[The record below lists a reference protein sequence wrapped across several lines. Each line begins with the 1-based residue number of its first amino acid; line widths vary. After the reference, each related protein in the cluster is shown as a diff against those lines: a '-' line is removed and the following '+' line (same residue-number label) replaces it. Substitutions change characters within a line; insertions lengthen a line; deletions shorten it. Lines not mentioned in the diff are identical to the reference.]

1 MSDFDSLFRQ
11 TIQVL
16 PFSLAIIGGISFM
29 LASYFDKPRK
39 LFQAIGL
46 MTLVLATLSAY
57 GNWLPQVE
65 GGFPPP
71 QEVKLDVYSMTPQ
84 QLADEGEKIIFG
96 GIGKSKEQGAIGKG
110 QCPLCHAAQEGII
123 GERAPNLRGVIDRA
137 QERLKDP
144 RYHLGKPNERDTIQH
159 EAFPGSGTAT
169 NTLEYLAE
177 SDVCHSCYVV
187 AGYGM
192 RGTHDT
198 DSGAPS
204 SLYAPISLSIND
216 VVAITTWLYVND
228 GKKPPSPG
236 EIENAYRKF
245 VDPTKWKILVETRNI
260 PRFEDRP
267 IAEVLATG
275 HEAVS
280 DMFRLAQCTACHT
293 IPGIFRATGKIGPPL
308 GLKTKAATRLK
319 DPSYQ
324 GKATTP
330 REYIIESI
338 LDPSAYVV
346 PLFPPLSC
354 RRSMAPGF
362 LH

>member
-1 MSDFDSLFRQ
+1 MSSWRQ
-11 TIQVL
+11 
-16 PFSLAIIGGISFM
+16 P
-29 LASYFDKPRK
+29 AS
-39 LFQAIGL
+39 AIGFVVL
-46 MTLVLATLSAY
+46 VVMLPSSRVSASQPHDQSEHPPKLLNYSKMTTRQLV
-57 GNWLPQVE
+57 
-65 GGFPPP
+65 
-71 QEVKLDVYSMTPQ
+71 
-84 QLADEGEKIIFG
+84 DEGEKIIFG
-96 GIGKSKEQGAIGKG
+96 GIGQSKVKGAIGRG
-110 QCPLCHAAQEGII
+110 MCTLCHSFNGNTIA
-123 GERAPNLRGVIDRA
+123 ERAPDLLGITGRA
-137 QERLKDP
+137 PDRLKDP
-144 RYHLGKPNERDTIQH
+144 RYHLGKPNERDTVQH
-159 EAFPGSGTAT
+159 EAFTGSGTAT
-169 NTLEYLAE
+169 NVLEYLAE

-187 AGYGM
+187 AGYGI
-192 RGTHDT
+192 RGTHDR

-204 SLYAPISLSIND
+204 SLNAPKNLSIND
-216 VVAITTWLYVND
+216 VVAVTTWLYVND

-293 IPGIFRATGKIGPPL
+293 IPGIFGATGKIGPPL

-319 DPSYQ
+319 DSSYQ

-330 REYIIESI
+330 REYVIESI

-346 PLFPPLSC
+346 PLFPANVMPEIYGSRLSALAVDKVV
-354 RRSMAPGF
+354 SYLLLFEDEPASSSKK
-362 LH
+362 